1 MKKEQI
7 GYITVDSGTIQ
18 VGDPCYNVNYDEIVE
33 DLVKN
38 GNKPLKVQHKK
49 GVEGK
54 SIIVGTAF
62 GDGIFPVYIKYDK
75 NGLPYQLIVEL

>member
-18 VGDPCYNVNYDEIVE
+18 VGDPCYNVVYDEIVE
-33 DLVKN
+33 DLIKTT
-38 GNKPLKVQHKK
+38 PLKVPHKP

-54 SIIVGTAF
+54 SIIVSTAF
-62 GDGIFPVYIKYDK
+62 GDGIYPVYIKYDK
-75 NGLPYQLIVEL
+75 YGIPYQLIVGL